1 MPDASRPI
9 ADTTA
14 PEARA
19 QAILPVLRAEAEAI
33 ETAKRITPAALDA
46 LHAQRLFRTMV
57 PRSAGGDE
65 VHPAEHARMLMAVAS
80 ADASAAWCLSQA
92 GGCALAA
99 AYVAPEVARDV
110 WGDPRAVLAWGQSQG
125 ARARVV
131 DGGYRVTGR
140 WTFVSGG
147 HHATWI
153 GGHAHVEERDGTP
166 RRHPDGRP
174 VERTML
180 IPRADLAATAD
191 WDVIGLRGTGSD
203 SFRVPGGYFVPA
215 AYALARD
222 VEAERREAGPLYRF
236 VTNHLYASG
245 FAAVALGVA
254 RGLLDLF
261 VDLAREK
268 VPTLTGRGLRDSQAV
283 QRDLAIAEARWR
295 AARAGL
301 LAALDEAWAAAQSG
315 PIPPDQRMGIRM
327 ASTFAIH
334 QAREVADFCWREA
347 GATAVFEA
355 NGFAR
360 RYRDMISVTQQVQ
373 GRMIHFETVGQHLL
387 GMADAS
393 TRFA

>member
-1 MPDASRPI
+1 MLI
-9 ADTTA
+9 A
-14 PEARA
+14 
-19 QAILPVLRAEAEAI
+19 I
-33 ETAKRITPAALDA
+33 
-46 LHAQRLFRTMV
+46 
-57 PRSAGGDE
+57 
-65 VHPAEHARMLMAVAS
+65 AS
-80 ADASAAWCLSQA
+80 ADASTAWCLSQA

-99 AYVAPEVARDV
+99 AYVAPEVARQV
-110 WGDPRAVLAWGQSQG
+110 WGPPDAVLAWGQSQG
-125 ARARVV
+125 ARARIV
-131 DGGYRVTGR
+131 DGGYRLTGH

-153 GGHAHVEERDGTP
+153 GGHAHVEERDGTL

-180 IPRADLAATAD
+180 IPRADCLVTPD
-191 WDVIGLRGTGSD
+191 WEVIGLRGTGSD
-203 SFRVPGGYFVPA
+203 TFAVPDMYFVPEA
-215 AYALARD
+215 RALARD
-222 VEAERREAGPLYRF
+222 VEAERRDHAPLYRF
-236 VTNHLYASG
+236 LTNHLYASG

-268 VPTLTGRGLRDSQAV
+268 HPTLTGRGLKDAQAV

-301 LAALDEAWAAAQSG
+301 LAALDEAWDAAPLG
-315 PIPPDQRMGIRM
+315 PIPLDGRMGIRM
-327 ASTFAIH
+327 AATFAIH
-334 QAREVADFCWREA
+334 QAREVADVCWREA
-347 GATAVFEA
+347 GATAIFEA

-360 RYRDMISVTQQVQ
+360 RYRDLISVTQQVQ

-387 GMADAS
+387 GLSDAS

>member
-1 MPDASRPI
+1 MPDESRPLP
-9 ADTTA
+9 AT

-19 QAILPVLRAEAEAI
+19 RAILPVLRAEADAI
-33 ETAKRITPAALDA
+33 EAGKRLTPATLDA
-46 LHAQRLFRTMV
+46 LHAQRLFRTLV
-57 PRSAGGDE
+57 PRSVGGDE
-65 VHPAEHARMLMAVAS
+65 VRPSDHSRMLTAIAS
-80 ADASAAWCLSQA
+80 TDASTAWCLSQA

-99 AYVAPEVARDV
+99 AYVAPEVARHV
-110 WGDPRAVLAWGQSQG
+110 WGPADAVLAWGQSQG

-131 DGGYRVTGR
+131 EGGYAVTGR

-153 GGHAHVEERDGTP
+153 GGHAHIEERDGTL

-180 IPRADLAATAD
+180 IPRADLSVTSD
-191 WDVIGLRGTGSD
+191 WEVIGLRGTGSD
-203 SFRVPGGYFVPA
+203 TFSVPDGYFVPE

-222 VEAERREAGPLYRF
+222 VEAERREDGPLYRF
-236 VTNHLYASG
+236 QTNHFYGSG
-245 FAAVALGVA
+245 FASVALGVA

-261 VDLAREK
+261 VDLARDK
-268 VPTLTGRGLRDSQAV
+268 HPTLTGRGLKESQAV

-295 AARAGL
+295 AARAGVI
-301 LAALDEAWAAAQSG
+301 AALDEAWEAALLG
-315 PIPPDQRMGIRM
+315 PMPLDQRMGIRM

-347 GATAVFEA
+347 GATAIFEA

-360 RYRDMISVTQQVQ
+360 RYRDMLSVTQQVQ

-387 GMADAS
+387 GLSDAS